1 MKTLELNQLK
11 NYLGTGLVIQREG
24 LNPLTTDL
32 DLELDL
38 SAVEM
43 MIHGGYKPH
52 FYPLSMLTE
61 EITVDGETFVPIE
74 KIKEIDSAF
83 CFVEV
88 IRDFDDLF
96 FSYQQAA
103 FSDVFW
109 VVQKLFEW
117 HFWIFDQEDFGTFLI
132 DKSKIN

>member
-24 LNPLTTDL
+24 LNPLTTDF

-61 EITVDGETFVPIE
+61 EIEHPVTGEKFVPIDMFRHE
-74 KIKEIDSAF
+74 TSSQIIEDLKNGGQLDFELPF
-83 CFVEV
+83 CV
-88 IRDFDDLF
+88 ISQLI
-96 FSYQQAA
+96 Q
-103 FSDVFW
+103 
-109 VVQKLFEW
+109 W
-117 HFWIFDQEDFGTFLI
+117 HFWIFDQGDFGTLVI